1 MEDVLKGPEKTDR
14 KRGSKSRRTM
24 DYAKAEARREA
35 DELFNRQMNLNKEQQ
50 SIREAYLSANSKAN
64 IRHGMSEAKEL
75 SMLRE

>member
-1 MEDVLKGPEKTDR
+1 
-14 KRGSKSRRTM
+14 M

-64 IRHGMSEAKEL
+64 IRHRMPEAKEL